1 MRAMVCVMR
10 YQTNTPVSEE
20 VVMADP
26 PAAELPIGVPE
37 ADLLEQRATIDS
49 PEPPEDEIAT
59 SPGRVTDTMADE
71 GDLLEQAQ
79 TVGRP
84 LMTTAPTNRPPNRNS
99 ARRPGL
105 SSSTLNG
112 TFLSR

>member
-1 MRAMVCVMR
+1 MDCVMR

-20 VVMADP
+20 VVMADS

-79 TVGRP
+79 AVG
-84 LMTTAPTNRPPNRNS
+84 TTADDDRPYEPPS
-99 ARRPGL
+99 L
-105 SSSTLNG
+105 QE
-112 TFLSR
+112 